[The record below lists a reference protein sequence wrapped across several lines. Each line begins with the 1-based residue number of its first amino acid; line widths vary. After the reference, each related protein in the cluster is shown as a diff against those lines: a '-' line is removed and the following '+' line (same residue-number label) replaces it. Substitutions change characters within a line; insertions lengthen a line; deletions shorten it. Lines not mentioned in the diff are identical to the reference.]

1 MRSLGTIRARV
12 ERLARVQVQREA
24 GEDPPG
30 SERRASGAKR
40 SQEAGGGVRDA
51 LHRLSTRP

>member
-24 GEDPPG
+24 GEDPPVV
-30 SERRASGAKR
+30 SGARAARNGRRK
-40 SQEAGGGVRDA
+40 QEEA
-51 LHRLSTRP
+51 